1 MTIFFYIITVTVF
14 CYGMLMGVLN
24 SNTTQILGTL
34 VICGLL
40 LAVGTALHRQKMM
53 DVNLQRIADKLC
65 EGDEKQANV
74 EEQA

>member
-40 LAVGTALHRQKMM
+40 LAVGTAAQTEMM
-53 DVNLQRIADKLC
+53 DMNLQRVADKLC
-65 EGDEKQANV
+65 EG
-74 EEQA
+74 